1 MVSPVE
7 GYLTQPIKPRVH
19 LGLDIG
25 TGGKKMPVYASFPGK
40 VVQIIRGVKPG
51 NRKSTYAPGRTSNVV
66 IIQNVGPGT
75 SNDKEFQAYGHVT
88 ALSSLRS
95 EEHTSEL
102 QSRGHLVCR
111 L

>member
-1 MVSPVE
+1 MISAVE
-7 GYLTQPIKPRVH
+7 GYLTQRFKPRVH

-66 IIQNVGPGT
+66 IIQNVDPGT
-75 SNDKEFQAYGHVT
+75 FITKQFQAYGHVT
-88 ALSSLRS
+88 ALSSLRDGEQVKAS
-95 EEHTSEL
+95 TK
-102 QSRGHLVCR
+102 RR
-111 L
+111 